1 MKLGLTK
8 APTSNEQ
15 DESIIKPVYGTDYAA
30 CFDLKADIK
39 GRKIK
44 YYTKYGEPKSDVID
58 QVEGFLLEEGERV
71 LIPTGFIFDIP
82 AGFGMNIVPRSGL
95 AWKQGISILNA
106 PAKIDSDYTDETFV
120 IVWNTTDSP
129 FTINHGDRIAQAEIS
144 PVYRVELDSLGERD
158 GGFGSSGVQ

>member
-8 APTSNEQ
+8 APASNEQ

-39 GRKIK
+39 GREIK
-44 YYTKYGEPKSDVID
+44 FKYGGLDDSYPMDKYESYMV
-58 QVEGFLLEEGERV
+58 VGGECT

-82 AGFGMNIVPRSGL
+82 AGFRMNIVPRSGL
-95 AWKQGISILNA
+95 AWKHGVTIMNA
-106 PAKIDSDYTDETFV
+106 PATIDSDYTDETFV
-120 IVWNTTDSP
+120 IVWNTTDEP
-129 FTINHGDRIAQAEIS
+129 FTINHGDRIAQAEIN

-158 GGFGSSGVQ
+158 GGFGSTNLQ